1 MPARRARLCRRF
13 GRPYPWGKRHSEAS
27 GQGKRGSMANTSSH
41 RSWPDRKKPSDRH
54 GSRFVHRFETFDF
67 TWNFRDLGFFHPDLH
82 MSSFSG
88 DMRGRYLRTK
98 RDLCQSEGFPL
109 SEDLRALGQ
118 NAPNRRPKIQPEKKA
133 GKPSRRFADG
143 GRAFARE
150 SEQDP
155 RIGGFS
161 SKEKGASRITESPT
175 RTARGRSALASRG
188 C

>member
-1 MPARRARLCRRF
+1 M
-13 GRPYPWGKRHSEAS
+13 AS
-27 GQGKRGSMANTSSH
+27 MGSR
-41 RSWPDRKKPSDRH
+41 RSWPDRKRPPKWHR
-54 GSRFVHRFETFDF
+54 SRFVHRFETFDF
-67 TWNFRDLGFFHPDLH
+67 TWNFRDRGFFQRHSH
-82 MSSFSG
+82 ASSFSG
-88 DMRGRYLRTK
+88 DMRGRYLCTK

-118 NAPNRRPKIQPEKKA
+118 NAPNRRPKIQPKKKA
-133 GKPSRRFADG
+133 SKPSRRFADG

-161 SKEKGASRITESPT
+161 SKEKGASRITASPT